1 MKIFVLNRKY
11 VTPSCRSST
20 KSGPGPRSGP
30 SDPGNLYSLPPPPG
44 SNIST
49 SVSYPEPVESTP
61 QLWSYFFYVHWNVLP
76 STFRSSFFLFCR
88 FPAVKSVIPYAMSAS
103 WISVTQFWLL
113 LSGCQLQGASPYFS
127 WHMSWWLSITNMACI
142 RAPLTDS
149 TRFVWIVCNEATGPQ
164 LQTTG
169 SGSKCHCHCG
179 LSIPPPVLSRS
190 CRL

>member
-1 MKIFVLNRKY
+1 M
-11 VTPSCRSST
+11 SRS
-20 KSGPGPRSGP
+20 K
-30 SDPGNLYSLPPPPG
+30 N
-44 SNIST
+44 
-49 SVSYPEPVESTP
+49 
-61 QLWSYFFYVHWNVLP
+61 
-76 STFRSSFFLFCR
+76 
-88 FPAVKSVIPYAMSAS
+88 VIPYAVSTS

-164 LQTTG
+164 LETTG

-179 LSIPPPVLSRS
+179 LSTLPPVLSRS
-190 CRL
+190 CRLWIAVANWLFALSISEFEIFSSGYRAQKWIYNFVVATVMLYFRQSNVYPHYSYIFL